1 MAGMNLRLTLAAL
14 VGGVVLVGAATALK
28 HHGQPDAPEATQ
40 GAPPAT
46 VPGYTGP
53 LYDAQGRYVG
63 YAQPDSSIPNAPAP
77 PPDSGQ
83 WQRFDNSQPQESGAP
98 PQNGLAPQGQ
108 SSPPMA
114 ARSPEPYIAPA
125 PVRHHPRS
133 TRKSAAIVVG
143 SAGAGAAIGAIAGGG
158 KGAAIGALS
167 GGAAGFVYDRF
178 THNK

>member
-1 MAGMNLRLTLAAL
+1 MSGMNWRLTVAAL

-28 HHGQPDAPEATQ
+28 HRGQPEDQTATQ
-40 GAPPAT
+40 AAPTAT

-63 YAQPDSSIPNAPAP
+63 YAQPESTIPNAP

-83 WQRFDNSQPQESGAP
+83 WQRFDGSQPQEPGAP
-98 PQNGLAPQGQ
+98 PQQGGIAPPNDRTALA
-108 SSPPMA
+108 SPPA
-114 ARSPEPYIAPA
+114 PYVATAPA
-125 PVRHHPRS
+125 RRHPRS
-133 TRKSAAIVVG
+133 THKSAAIVAG

-167 GGAAGFVYDRF
+167 GGAAGFVYDRA